1 MRDGREPVFLS
12 LESLTRP
19 PRRELAM
26 ATARVPIAFL
36 AVLALAI
43 AIAAG
48 SALAAPAQTHATTA
62 TVRVTLGTAAKP
74 FALIPSVRSV
84 RPGRVTFVVSNK
96 SGLTHEF
103 LVLRTK
109 RAAAK
114 LPVKENE
121 ASEAGLLKEISE
133 VKPGRTK
140 RLTLTVKAGH
150 HVLLCNLPGHYK
162 AGQRADF
169 SVR

>member
-1 MRDGREPVFLS
+1 
-12 LESLTRP
+12 
-19 PRRELAM
+19 
-26 ATARVPIAFL
+26 
-36 AVLALAI
+36 
-43 AIAAG
+43 
-48 SALAAPAQTHATTA
+48 
-62 TVRVTLGTAAKP
+62 
-74 FALIPSVRSV
+74 V

-96 SGLTHEF
+96 SGLAHEF

-114 LPVKENE
+114 LPVTENE

-140 RLTLTVKAGH
+140 RLTLTVRAGH
-150 HVLLCNLPGHYK
+150 HVLLCNLPGHYR

-169 SVR
+169 NVR

>member
-1 MRDGREPVFLS
+1 LKN
-12 LESLTRP
+12 
-19 PRRELAM
+19 
-26 ATARVPIAFL
+26 TARVPIVFL
-36 AVLALAI
+36 AVPALAV

-48 SALAAPAQTHATTA
+48 SALSAPAQTQASTA
-62 TVRVTLGTAAKP
+62 TVKVALGTAAKP
-74 FALIPSVRSV
+74 FALIPSPRSV
-84 RPGRVTFVVSNK
+84 RPGTVTFVVNNK
-96 SGLTHEF
+96 SKITHEF

-133 VKPGRTK
+133 VKPGQTK

-169 SVR
+169 NVR